1 MKYFYGIIYCNSKKT
16 AKHIFKEY
24 NGFEFELTNIN
35 LNLSFVD
42 DNLQFPQKLKEEADD
57 VPPGYSFDAT
67 KVSRA
72 LNHSTVKLSWD

>member
-42 DNLQFPQKLKEEADD
+42 DNLQFP
-57 VPPGYSFDAT
+57 
-67 KVSRA
+67 
-72 LNHSTVKLSWD
+72 